1 MVEEKEEDSDTNEQ
15 RMKLSDQLIDEL
27 NPTNLINI
35 DFFKSYGLWDEEVS
49 SKYEKVIKKWENVKQ
64 LTQQEQVD

>member
-1 MVEEKEEDSDTNEQ
+1 MVEEKEEDSVIDGQ
-15 RMKLSDQLIDEL
+15 RMKLTEQLIDEL

-64 LTQQEQVD
+64 LSQQELID

>member
-1 MVEEKEEDSDTNEQ
+1 MAEEKREDSEIIEQ
-15 RMKLSDQLIDEL
+15 KMKLSDQLIDEL

-49 SKYEKVIKKWENVKQ
+49 KKYEQVIRKWENIKL
-64 LTQQEQVD
+64 LTHQE